1 MEPDVMTDPIM
12 LSVASAL
19 AAKAAD
25 VAVESSKT
33 AMAALIRVVR
43 DRFAGNKAAT
53 ATLEAA
59 QAAPENPAAV
69 EELAQVLEHAAAED
83 VGFSVQVRA
92 LWTEAQVELSARDGG
107 TVNSNTGTV
116 GGHLIQTRDL
126 HVEGGLRLGDAH
138 GPAQS

>member
-1 MEPDVMTDPIM
+1 MTDPIM
-12 LSVASAL
+12 LSVASTL

-33 AMAALIRVVR
+33 AMAALIRIVR
-43 DRFAGNKAAT
+43 DRFAGDKVAAG
-53 ATLEAA
+53 TLEAA
-59 QAAPENPAAV
+59 QAAPENPVAV
-69 EELAQVLEHAAAED
+69 QELARVLERTAAAD

-92 LWTEAQVELSARDGG
+92 LWTEAQAELSAHDGG

-126 HVEGGLRLGDAH
+126 HVEGGLWLGDAH